1 MMARIKSDEA
11 REFYLRL
18 CIKNKY
24 FVRELDRQRN
34 GVLPERMMLS
44 DKKDELFI
52 SKNKSFSCLRDN
64 YVLKFL
70 NLPENHKEKDLHKS
84 IVFDIKDFTFVG

>member
-52 SKNKSFSCLRDN
+52 
-64 YVLKFL
+64 
-70 NLPENHKEKDLHKS
+70 
-84 IVFDIKDFTFVG
+84 